1 MGADKTS
8 SEGVKNAR
16 GAPETSL
23 RDWIAANAANHPDK
37 VFIQSVDQNKAIT
50 FGQFKLVCD
59 RMANYFQS
67 MGIGPND
74 RVAMLSNNSIEHLCV
89 YIGGM
94 AYGAT
99 VCTIHVEMNAV
110 YFEQIL
116 NALAPKLTLYEE
128 TEERIDSDVLST
140 RTPGDWLN
148 LGNWDADGKSTGLY
162 AEIEEFPADPVEPV
176 SHWEDDASI
185 YYTSGTASAPKGC
198 IVTFRELIE
207 NTPPTA
213 DGLGLTENDR
223 VLEFRAFN
231 WISAQV
237 LSGLSPLSKGAT
249 IVLARKF
256 SQSRYFDWVREHKAT
271 IGVCNPTGLA
281 MFLNRPIDIHHD
293 DIPHLRFMTSS
304 SAPLMPETWR
314 QFEEKYGV
322 PVAQGYGC
330 SEIGWI
336 AVSNE
341 HTRKFGT
348 VGKPLA
354 YHKLTVVNS
363 DGQEVPQGEMG
374 EIELGGFSTNAYR
387 YLDENGE
394 EKIHAQD
401 RLRTGDLGVMD
412 EDGCVRVTGRAK
424 DLIIRGGVNISPA
437 EVDNI
442 LLQLPALGE
451 AATIG
456 VPDRIY
462 GEEVV
467 CYVAPKPGQTLTP
480 EQVLTHCEGKLPEFR
495 MPKQII
501 IRDALPKTERGKMN
515 RLLLQEQ
522 WQAEFGK
529 SD

>member
-1 MGADKTS
+1 MDTDTVTLKGKKNNKGAH
-8 SEGVKNAR
+8 
-16 GAPETSL
+16 ETNL
-23 RDWIAANAANHPDK
+23 RDWIAANAEKHPNK
-37 VFIQSVDQNKAIT
+37 VFIQSIDQNKGIT
-50 FGQFKLVCD
+50 FSQFKSICD
-59 RMANYFQS
+59 RMANYLQS
-67 MGIGPND
+67 KGIGSND
-74 RVAMLSNNSIEHLCV
+74 RIAMLSNNSIEHLCV

-116 NALAPKLTLYEE
+116 NALQPKLTLFEDSE
-128 TEERIDSDVLST
+128 KRIDSATLSIK
-140 RTPGDWLN
+140 TPGDWIK
-148 LGNWDADGKSTGLY
+148 LGTWQPASGGSGFYGELEKH
-162 AEIEEFPADPVEPV
+162 PADPVEPI
-176 SHWEDDASI
+176 SHREDDASI

-198 IVTFRELIE
+198 IVSFRELIE

-213 DGLGLTENDR
+213 EGLALTESDR
-223 VLEFRAFN
+223 ILEFRAFN

-249 IVLARKF
+249 IILARKF
-256 SQSRYFDWVREHKAT
+256 SQSQYFEWVKEHKVT

-293 DIPHLRFMTSS
+293 SIPHLRFMTSS
-304 SAPLMPETWR
+304 SAPLLPETWK

-341 HTRKFGT
+341 FTRKFGT
-348 VGKPLA
+348 VGKPLT
-354 YHKLTVVNS
+354 YHKLAVVDD
-363 DGQEVPQGEMG
+363 DGIEVPHGEIG
-374 EIELGGFSTNAYR
+374 EIELGGFNKNAYR
-387 YLDENGE
+387 YLDENGDE
-394 EKIHAQD
+394 NIHAEN
-401 RLRTGDLGVMD
+401 RLRTGDLGVML
-412 EDGCVRVTGRAK
+412 EDGSIQVTGRAK

-442 LLQLPALGE
+442 LLQIPSVAE

-467 CYVAPKPGQTLTP
+467 CYVSPKPNLHLTP
-480 EQVLTHCEGKLPEFR
+480 KDILAHCGDRLPEFR

-501 IRDALPKTERGKMN
+501 VQDELPKTERGKMN
-515 RLLLQEQ
+515 RLLLQEN
-522 WQAEFGK
+522 WKKEFG
-529 SD
+529 ST

>member
-1 MGADKTS
+1 MTDTNASSYDKADT
-8 SEGVKNAR
+8 

-23 RDWIAANAANHPDK
+23 RDWLAAAADRFPDK
-37 VFIQSVDQNKAIT
+37 VFINSVDQHKSIT
-50 FGQFKLVCD
+50 YGQFKEICD
-59 RMANYFQS
+59 RMAQFLKAR
-67 MGIGPND
+67 GIGPND
-74 RVAMLSNNSIEHLCV
+74 RVAMLSNNSIEHLGV
-89 YIGGM
+89 YVGVM

-110 YFEQIL
+110 YFERIL
-116 NALAPKLTLYEE
+116 NALKPKLTLFEDS
-128 TEERIDSDVLST
+128 EERIDADHLNSV
-140 RTPGDWLN
+140 TPGEWMP
-148 LGNWDADGKSTGLY
+148 LGEWHAEMASTGFYGELDQMH
-162 AEIEEFPADPVEPV
+162 PDPVAPV

-198 IVTFRELIE
+198 IVTYRELIE

-213 DGLGLTENDR
+213 EALRLTENDR
-223 VLEFRAFN
+223 ILEFRAFN

-237 LSGLSPLSKGAT
+237 LSGLSPLYKGAT

-256 SQSRYFDWVREHKAT
+256 SQSRYFDWVRDTKAT

-293 DIPHLRFMTSS
+293 QIPHLRFMTSS
-304 SAPLMPETWR
+304 SAPLMPETWK
-314 QFEEKYGV
+314 QFEDKYGV

-341 HTRKFGT
+341 NDRRFGT
-348 VGKPLA
+348 VGKPMA
-354 YHKLTVVNS
+354 YHKLTIVDAEGNELPR
-363 DGQEVPQGEMG
+363 GETGEV
-374 EIELGGFSTNAYR
+374 ELGGFESNLYR
-387 YLDENGE
+387 YLDENGD
-394 EKIHAQD
+394 EKIHARN

-412 EDGCVRVTGRAK
+412 EDGYVKVTGRVK

-437 EVDNI
+437 EVDNV
-442 LLQLPALGE
+442 LLQMPDLAE

-456 VPDRIY
+456 VPDPIY

-467 CYVAPKPGQTLTP
+467 CYVAPRAGQSVSADA
-480 EQVLTHCEGKLPEFR
+480 VLAHCSDKLPAFR

-501 IRDALPKTERGKMN
+501 IRSHLPKTERGKMH
-515 RLLLQEQ
+515 RLQLQEE
-522 WQAEFGK
+522 WQAEFG
-529 SD
+529 D